1 MVCNAYAAEKPLL
14 LSSLYSP
21 GHRVLMLLSTECFK
35 LSVSSHAVPRAGQT
49 PQPIITGIE
58 RKEEGEGDE
67 ITLQSTA
74 EEELN
79 ISNCSI

>member
-1 MVCNAYAAEKPLL
+1 M
-14 LSSLYSP
+14 
-21 GHRVLMLLSTECFK
+21 
-35 LSVSSHAVPRAGQT
+35 PRAGQT

-67 ITLQSTA
+67 IILHSTA

-79 ISNCSI
+79 ISNCSIYPVSAEPASILWANKINIFCNMGI